1 MHNFLLVIPARYNS
15 KRLPGKPLI
24 DIKGIPMVLRTY
36 NQCKKAVHPSKILI
50 ATDHKKIFRLCEK
63 KNINVIMTS
72 KKCLT
77 GTDRIAEVA
86 KKIKKKFYIN
96 VQGDEPICNPSDIK
110 KIISYAKKYPNSVI
124 NGFTEIKDLN
134 TFNSPHVPKVI
145 FRNNGDLIYMS
156 RAPIPSNKKKRLTKA
171 WRQVCIYSFPYK
183 SLKFFS
189 NLKKKTP
196 LEKIEDLE
204 LNRFIEIGHKVK
216 MIKLSNKSIAV
227 DTKDDLKKVISH
239 IKK

>member
-50 ATDHKKIFRLCEK
+50 ATDHKKIFRLCRK

-124 NGFTEIKDLN
+124 NGFTEIKELN

-156 RAPIPSNKKKRLTKA
+156 RAPIPSNKKKRLIKA

-183 SLKFFS
+183 SLKAFS
-189 NLKKKTP
+189 NLTKKTP

-216 MIKLSNKSIAV
+216 MIKLSNKQ
-227 DTKDDLKKVISH
+227 
-239 IKK
+239 